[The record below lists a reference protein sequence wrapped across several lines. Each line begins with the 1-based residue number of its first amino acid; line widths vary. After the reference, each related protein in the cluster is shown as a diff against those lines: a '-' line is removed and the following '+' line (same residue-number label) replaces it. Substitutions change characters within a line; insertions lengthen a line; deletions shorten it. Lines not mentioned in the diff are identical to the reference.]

1 VIQEGGRIED
11 AEMRRTFNMGIG
23 YLLVVRAGDAS
34 RADRALTGAGE
45 RVFEVGEIRAGAR
58 SVVYA

>member
-1 VIQEGGRIED
+1 
-11 AEMRRTFNMGIG
+11 MGLG
-23 YLLVVRAGDAS
+23 YLLVVRPGDGAP
-34 RADRALTGAGE
+34 AAQILEAAGE